1 MAVLFLLFRQRLRHV
16 KGGIFVNK
24 KQITHKISKDAGITA
39 LQAEKAYQSLLR
51 GMSDSL
57 SRGERVTF
65 SGFGSF
71 EIKHRRSRLGRNPK
85 TGEKLRIPQKKRI
98 KFNPSRILK
107 DQL

>member
-1 MAVLFLLFRQRLRHV
+1 
-16 KGGIFVNK
+16 VNK
-24 KQITHKISKDAGITA
+24 KQITQKISKDAGITA
-39 LQAEKAYQSLLR
+39 LQAEKAYKSMLI
-51 GMSDSL
+51 GMSRAL
-57 SRGERVTF
+57 SQGERVTF

-71 EIKHRRSRLGRNPK
+71 EIKRRKSRLGRNPK